1 MVTDELFIN
10 LNRLTNLKK
19 KELSSI
25 YNTILGNNNLI
36 TLNYQDKIKLK
47 NKFEKEAREVLINY
61 IELLIK
67 LLVGI
72 EDIKV
77 EQITS
82 NLLNKFLKEQLRL
95 SMQFIN
101 TI

>member
-95 SMQFIN
+95 SMQFVN